1 MTVIVKRLKTNS
13 MEVFCKGAPECMP
26 DVCDPSTFPHD
37 YEDMLSY
44 YTRNGFRVI
53 AIAGKSIE
61 NLTWLKAQRMKR
73 EVAESNLH
81 FLGFIV
87 FENKLKPGTAPNI
100 HTLRAAHLACRMVT
114 GDNVRTAISVA
125 RECGLVSHSASVY
138 IPTFVPGTGN
148 SENAQLDWSSVDDDK
163 QKLNEFTL
171 KPIVQTDGM
180 AMDAGEMD
188 MNDYQLALTGDV
200 FKWMLDYA
208 ELETLERVS
217 SRFWGSDLA
226 NVQMLVKGVIF
237 ARMSPDEKAEL
248 VERLQSLGYTVAF
261 CGDGANDCGA
271 LKAADVG
278 VSLSEA
284 EASVAAPFTSRTP
297 DISCMVDIIKEGRS
311 ALVTSF
317 SCFKYM

>member
-1 MTVIVKRLKTNS
+1 M
-13 MEVFCKGAPECMP
+13 
-26 DVCDPSTFPHD
+26 
-37 YEDMLSY
+37 
-44 YTRNGFRVI
+44 
-53 AIAGKSIE
+53 
-61 NLTWLKAQRMKR
+61 
-73 EVAESNLH
+73 
-81 FLGFIV
+81 

-138 IPTFVPGTGN
+138 IPTFIPGTGTT
-148 SENAQLDWSSVDDDK
+148 EDARLEWSSVDDEK
-163 QKLNEFTL
+163 YKLDEYTL
-171 KPIVQTDGM
+171 KPMHQDGTG
-180 AMDAGEMD
+180 MDSGEVESS
-188 MNDYQLALTGDV
+188 DYQLAVTGDV
-200 FKWMLDYA
+200 FKWILEYA
-208 ELETLERVS
+208 ELETMERVS
-217 SRFWGSDLA
+217 ISVMSRVLQLM
-226 NVQMLVKGVIF
+226 VLQMLVKGVIF

-284 EASVAAPFTSRTP
+284 EASVAAPFTSQTP
-297 DISCMVDIIKEGRS
+297 DISCVVEIIKEGRA

>member
-1 MTVIVKRLKTNS
+1 MVADDQKLQYLELGVIRTFDFVSALRRMTVIVKRLKTNS

-138 IPTFVPGTGN
+138 IPTFVPGSGTA
-148 SENAQLDWSSVDDDK
+148 EHAILDWSSVDDEK
-163 QKLNEFTL
+163 QKLNDFTL
-171 KPIVQTDGM
+171 KPIVQNDGM
-180 AMDAGEMD
+180 ALDTGEMD
-188 MNDYQLALTGDV
+188 LNDYQLALTGDV
-200 FKWMLDYA
+200 FKWMLDFA
-208 ELETLERVS
+208 ELETLERV
-217 SRFWGSDLA
+217 RF
-226 NVQMLVKGVIF
+226 
-237 ARMSPDEKAEL
+237 
-248 VERLQSLGYTVAF
+248 
-261 CGDGANDCGA
+261 
-271 LKAADVG
+271 
-278 VSLSEA
+278 
-284 EASVAAPFTSRTP
+284 FT
-297 DISCMVDIIKEGRS
+297 
-311 ALVTSF
+311 
-317 SCFKYM
+317 